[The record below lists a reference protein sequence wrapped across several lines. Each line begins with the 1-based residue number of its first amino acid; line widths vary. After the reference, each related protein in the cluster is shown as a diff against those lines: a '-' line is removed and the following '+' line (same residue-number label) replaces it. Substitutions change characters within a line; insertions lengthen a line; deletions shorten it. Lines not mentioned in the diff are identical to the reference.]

1 MISAF
6 LALLKALPEII
17 SLIKLLQAAAKSAE
31 TDRTVKSDIAA
42 IHTAIA
48 SKNVTALNEIMNK

>member
-17 SLIKLLQAAAKSAE
+17 SLIKLLQAAAKNAE
-31 TDRTVKSDIAA
+31 TDRTVKSDIKALHQA
-42 IHTAIA
+42 IETKDVA
-48 SKNVTALNEIMNK
+48 ALNALMNK